1 MGRNLINSFLENDK
15 DITSSQATEFFP
27 EILNKVIDSVTGDDL
42 SFLTE
47 ERFENAIDE
56 NFVKPTWSD
65 IQRNYPATSTF
76 TKDLYDEIGGGL
88 PQALIDNPDA
98 YENSCAIR
106 MSKALNYSGVFLPKA
121 PSKGGNIRGKD
132 RRNYWIRIKDLK
144 KYLLDNLKK
153 PTVDK
158 KGGVGVVENFKNK
171 HGIIVFDVSGGNNA
185 GGHFTL
191 WDGIDLLYVGAET
204 PEHNDPTN
212 ESMYYFSMNYMQ
224 GTVNVKT
231 TRIRLWE
238 LK

>member
-1 MGRNLINSFLENDK
+1 
-15 DITSSQATEFFP
+15 
-27 EILNKVIDSVTGDDL
+27 
-42 SFLTE
+42 
-47 ERFENAIDE
+47 
-56 NFVKPTWSD
+56 
-65 IQRNYPATSTF
+65 
-76 TKDLYDEIGGGL
+76 
-88 PQALIDNPDA
+88 
-98 YENSCAIR
+98 
-106 MSKALNYSGVFLPKA
+106 MSKALNYSGVLLPKA
-121 PSKGGNIRGKD
+121 PSKGGTIRGKD

-171 HGIIVFDVSGGNNA
+171 HGIIVFDVSGWNNA

-212 ESMYYFSMNYMQ
+212 EAMYYFSMNYMQ
-224 GTVNVKT
+224 DTVNVKT